1 MPIGVNQLSIG
12 RLTYSGYPINGHIAK
27 LIYYPARLTNTKLR
41 ILSGA
46 SPSSFYPSDIA
57 GLQLWLD
64 ASDAS
69 TLYQSSGG
77 SLATSD
83 GDPIG
88 YWGDKSGGLKNA
100 VQASG
105 TNKPAL
111 KLSILNS
118 RPVVRFDGVNDF
130 LSNSMQWANSAFTI
144 ITVTKRASGSNYPA
158 FVSEYSGTTDGYLAF
173 GLDPSSYLSI
183 HKTGLATSASNLVQ
197 TAGTFFI
204 QSAQSSGIS
213 SGNISV
219 EVKSNGVSA
228 SSALTLTGLSTN
240 SSTNF
245 GASKNGT
252 ADFLN
257 GDIAEIIVYSS
268 VLSAG
273 NLASVFNYLRE
284 KWGVY

>member
-1 MPIGVNQLSIG
+1 MIGTGIG
-12 RLTYSGYPINGHIAK
+12 LGLSGYRLASGPSFQPT
-27 LIYYPARLTNTKLR
+27 LI
-41 ILSGA
+41 SG
-46 SPSSFYPSDIA
+46 
-57 GLQLWLD
+57 LELWLD
-64 ASDAS
+64 ASDLS

-77 SLATSD
+77 SLAIAD
-83 GDPIG
+83 GDPVG
-88 YWGDKSGGLKNA
+88 EWRDKSGTLRNA

-118 RPVVRFDGVNDF
+118 LPVVRFDGVNDF
-130 LSNSMQWANSAFTI
+130 LSNSLQWANLAFTI
-144 ITVTKRASGSNYPA
+144 ITVTKRAGGSNYPA
-158 FVSEYSGTTDGYLAF
+158 FIAEYSGTANGYLAF

-213 SGNISV
+213 SGNVSV
-219 EVKSNGVSA
+219 DVKSNGVSA
-228 SSALTLTGLSTN
+228 SSTLTLTGLSTN
-240 SSTNF
+240 SLTSY

-252 ADFLN
+252 TDFFN

-273 NLASVFNYLRE
+273 NLASVFNYLRG